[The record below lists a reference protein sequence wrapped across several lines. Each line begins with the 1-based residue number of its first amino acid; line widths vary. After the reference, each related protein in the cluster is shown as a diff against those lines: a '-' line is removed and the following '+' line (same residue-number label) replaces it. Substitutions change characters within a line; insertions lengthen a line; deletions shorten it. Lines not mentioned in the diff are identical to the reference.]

1 MMDQSLP
8 QPLVRKI
15 ATVLIVTALLLAI
28 PFCAMR
34 FTGEVNWT
42 LLDFVVA
49 GVLISGTGFAYVAI
63 THKLKSR
70 GQRLAVGL
78 ALGFLFCVVWVELA
92 VGIFD

>member
-8 QPLVRKI
+8 QPVVRKMAI
-15 ATVLIVTALLLAI
+15 VLIVTALLLAI
-28 PFCAMR
+28 PLVAMR
-34 FTGEVNWT
+34 FTAEVNWT

-49 GVLISGTGFAYVAI
+49 GVLISGTGFAYIAI
-63 THKLKSR
+63 TNKLRTK

-78 ALGFLFCVVWVELA
+78 ALGFIFCAIWVELA